1 MFSISFILYFE
12 LTWYIHVYVEI
23 FSSNHVQKNLHKLQ
37 LFCIGGIIALWPPHL
52 NFCKTGEL
60 QFCTYLNIC
69 YFVEGMII

>member
-37 LFCIGGIIALWPPHL
+37 LFCIGGIIALWPPIL
-52 NFCKTGEL
+52 T
-60 QFCTYLNIC
+60 
-69 YFVEGMII
+69 FVRLESYSFAPI